1 MLANALLPGSGLA
14 VTLVESALGKTP
26 GTLQPADVVQ
36 AVSNPDAL
44 LKLKD
49 LEFRHSETL
58 VKLAY
63 DATASLAKIQGDEA
77 ANARNLAEVEIS
89 HGNAFSAVL
98 SALVR
103 PSWGLVGLGVFVYSV
118 LMKAPLD
125 PMAHNVLDTVLKFY
139 FGGKIVE
146 AITPHVTEM
155 VTRFAGKKTP

>member
-1 MLANALLPGSGLA
+1 MLANAILPGSGIA
-14 VTLVESALGKTP
+14 VSLVETALGKAP

-36 AVSNPDAL
+36 AVANPDSL

-63 DATASLAKIQGDEA
+63 DATTSLIKVQADEA
-77 ANARNLAEVEIS
+77 ANARNLAEVEIA
-89 HGNAFSAVL
+89 HGNALSSFMSAI
-98 SALVR
+98 VR

-118 LMKAPLD
+118 AMKAPLD
-125 PMAHNVLDTVLKFY
+125 PMAHDVLDTVLKFY

-155 VTRFAGKKTP
+155 VARFAGK